1 MERQKIFNKNNIA
14 TILISF
20 IFFFYFCINPIAEII
35 KGLDNFSAAFFM
47 NGTNKLDFVAFTGF
61 WHMPVIRVILFI
73 IYILL
78 LINYLP
84 KVTRIRAIIYPFSFI
99 NIVFGLIYCIFA
111 SPEIFLLLFAIII
124 NAIVIPIAIITAII
138 IFAAYLFFVGLKKD
152 IQENKI

>member
-1 MERQKIFNKNNIA
+1 M
-14 TILISF
+14 
-20 IFFFYFCINPIAEII
+20 
-35 KGLDNFSAAFFM
+35 NF
-47 NGTNKLDFVAFTGF
+47 
-61 WHMPVIRVILFI
+61 
-73 IYILL
+73 
-78 LINYLP
+78 LP
-84 KVTRIRAIIYPFSFI
+84 KVTRIRAVIYPVSFI